1 MKYSPN
7 GSTENLASKCIS
19 NIFLSNKT
27 GLNLDDN
34 CNSSLFNIHVRTS
47 ECNFQVTFI
56 LPNFHKHKS
65 KD

>member
-1 MKYSPN
+1 MELLKTWP
-7 GSTENLASKCIS
+7 ASV
-19 NIFLSNKT
+19 FLTSSFSNKT

-56 LPNFHKHKS
+56 LPNFHKQKS
-65 KD
+65 KE